1 MKVVLFGRTGQLGL
15 SLSAILGA
23 GMEVRAYGRDELD
36 LSDRARL
43 RETLLRQEPRVIINA
58 AAYTAVDQAESDAA
72 MVKRINSEAP
82 AIMAHVAR
90 ELGALLIHYSTDYVF
105 DGTAREPYTEDSPT
119 APLGVY
125 GRSKLAGEDEVRAAG
140 GPHLIL
146 RTAWL
151 YSNHGRNFLKTML
164 RLAGERDELRV
175 VDDQIGSPTYARLVA
190 EASVQMLAVMID
202 GESFRTE
209 RSGVYH
215 MTCQGAVSWRGFA
228 QSIIEMSGHAGRV
241 RVTPISTAQYPTPA
255 RRPAY
260 SVLSCDKLA
269 RSFGIWL
276 PHWEVALG
284 QCLAHARGLA

>member
-15 SLSAILGA
+15 SLSTILGA
-23 GMEVRAYGRDELD
+23 GTEVRAYGRDELD

-43 RETLLRQEPRVIINA
+43 RETLVRQEPRVIVNA

-72 MVKRINSEAP
+72 TATRINSEAP
-82 AIMAHVAR
+82 AVMAQVAC

-105 DGTAREPYTEDSPT
+105 DGTAREPYTEESPT

-125 GRSKLAGEDEVRAAG
+125 GRSKLAGEEGVRAAG
-140 GPHLIL
+140 GTHLIL

-164 RLAGERDELRV
+164 HMADKRDELRV
-175 VDDQIGSPTYARLVA
+175 VDDQIGSPTYARSVA
-190 EASVQMLAVMID
+190 EASVQMLTAMID

-209 RSGVYH
+209 LSGVYH
-215 MTCQGAVSWRGFA
+215 MTCQGSVSWCGFA
-228 QSIIEMSGHAGRV
+228 QSIVEMSGRAGRV

-269 RSFGIWL
+269 HAFDIRL